1 MSKPLLPSEKEVLL
15 WQDKSEKA
23 VMTMLEKHYREA
35 LTGINLKIAQLLGRG
50 DANLPHVI
58 RRIEYQRMIKEQV
71 KAALDALHAKE
82 YETISEYLN
91 ETYTDAFVGSVYTM
105 HNQDMPLILP
115 VDQSAAVK
123 AVTIDSKLKTDLYT
137 ALGVD
142 VTQLKKRIASEITRG
157 IASSMLYDE
166 IARNIKNASGISLRR
181 AKTITRTEAG
191 RVQEQA
197 HYDSAQ
203 KAKSVGA
210 DVVKQW
216 SAIRD
221 AKTRDSH
228 RMLDGQIRE
237 VDEPFEVNGHKG
249 MHPHDFGVAEEDINC
264 RCTMLT
270 RARKA
275 LDADE
280 LKYLQETA
288 AYHGLQVKDSKKLGQ
303 AQAKNIAEFKK
314 KYLQAAEKTAEAP
327 AIKFVP
333 AKTKDEAETFAE
345 QFAHTIDYKGVS
357 LENANIINEQLA
369 VLTSKYPINKLEE
382 LATGGRGSMSANYKK
397 LLISRNKL
405 GKALSD
411 GHAEFLRVQQE
422 TREALQTIKERYAG
436 KKLPFDVRK
445 NVEKLE
451 NSLRFN
457 RWGVHGVYEDH
468 VKWVVTHEY
477 GHIVSDQYFGL
488 INGDSANPNIKLNW
502 SIKAVSDKWK
512 KIYEKAYKD
521 GDIYH
526 VSQYGATDHKEFFAE
541 CFVAREIGEK
551 LPDYIEEFMSEVL
564 KNGIL
569 Q

>member
-1 MSKPLLPSEKEVLL
+1 
-15 WQDKSEKA
+15 
-23 VMTMLEKHYREA
+23 MTMLEKHYREA
-35 LTGINLKIAQLLGRG
+35 LTGINLKIAQLLGRN

-91 ETYTDAFVGSVYTM
+91 EAYTDAFVGSVYTM
-105 HNQDMPLILP
+105 HHQDMPLILP
-115 VDQSAAVK
+115 IDQATAVK

-142 VTQLKKRIASEITRG
+142 VTRLKKSIAAEITRG

-303 AQAKNIAEFKK
+303 AQAKNVAEFKK
-314 KYLQAAEKTAEAP
+314 KYLKAAETVENTGKSGIIEVELDELVPCLKDAKTGKLYDTTVRT
-327 AIKFVP
+327 IKDRNELRQYNKNNGWFINWNKVP
-333 AKTKDEAETFAE
+333 ADCTVSALSLKGNDVTQGLVAYKVDHENKAVFTHWVVSAPHNRGKDK
-345 QFAHTIDYKGVS
+345 QFTGVGGHLFS
-357 LENANIINEQLA
+357 IMADASEKAGFGGFLYGQA
-369 VLTSKYPINKLEE
+369 TSK
-382 LATGGRGSMSANYKK
+382 
-397 LLISRNKL
+397 
-405 GKALSD
+405 
-411 GHAEFLRVQQE
+411 
-422 TREALQTIKERYAG
+422 
-436 KKLPFDVRK
+436 DVLDYY
-445 NVEKLE
+445 V
-451 NSLRFN
+451 
-457 RWGVHGVYEDH
+457 
-468 VKWVVTHEY
+468 
-477 GHIVSDQYFGL
+477 
-488 INGDSANPNIKLNW
+488 
-502 SIKAVSDKWK
+502 DK
-512 KIYEKAYKD
+512 
-521 GDIYH
+521 
-526 VSQYGATDHKEFFAE
+526 YGATPLDGLRFYIDEKAAHEKILDFYNFE
-541 CFVAREIGEK
+541 REDE
-551 LPDYIEEFMSEVL
+551 
-564 KNGIL
+564 
-569 Q
+569 